1 MAVEAI
7 RLEKGRTAMNDT
19 QSVQISKQ
27 EALRR
32 VAHALDTIRYGEIVI
47 KIQGGKPIFVERRDQ
62 ERVG

>member
-1 MAVEAI
+1 MA
-7 RLEKGRTAMNDT
+7 NDQKT
-19 QSVQISKQ
+19 QMSKQ
-27 EALRR
+27 EALKR